1 MDMFVH
7 YWILLNGQP
16 LVTFK
21 YCFKRNNS
29 GNFYAFYIKHG
40 KSHHNVER
48 LSFVFRDQGI
58 VECVSDRFKG
68 WDSRYVIPGYS
79 DSRFP
84 HLAKEEFGSDM
95 V

>member
-21 YCFKRNNS
+21 YCFLKRNNS

-58 VECVSDRFKG
+58 VECVSDRFKRLG
-68 WDSRYVIPGYS
+68 SRYVTL
-79 DSRFP
+79 RRLLQF
-84 HLAKEEFGSDM
+84 
-95 V
+95 